1 VDRVL
6 RQTET
11 AARALRT
18 AAPPT
23 FRTAP
28 TVPEIRSTKLLD
40 SVVDITAEADREHFR
55 SSLSA
60 TVRQLL
66 NIEDVSFLRPLSDA
80 AGELVFQEL
89 HYDAARSRSGGSGLH
104 AETRPRQLR
113 AEQITAMLRMGY
125 SLQSDDEQS
134 TLLLPVLVREALTEV
149 VVLRAPMISSEVVA
163 MLRGFV
169 RLYRNFVAVIN
180 EGERDALTGLL
191 NRRVLETRLSEV
203 ARENATRHAVVQV
216 REDGERRQI
225 RDLTPHFIAVLDID
239 HFKRVNDTFGHLF
252 GDEVILLVSQLMREE
267 FRDDDM
273 LFRYGGEEFV
283 AILATHTR
291 QGAMAAL
298 ERFRARV
305 AARRFPQ
312 LNQVT
317 ISAGLAEMR
326 GRELAAAVIA
336 RADRALYCA
345 KDDGRN
351 RVYDYDEL
359 SAQGRFVDEKVGNEV
374 ELF

>member
-1 VDRVL
+1 VR
-6 RQTET
+6 
-11 AARALRT
+11 
-18 AAPPT
+18 
-23 FRTAP
+23 
-28 TVPEIRSTKLLD
+28 EIRSTKLLE

-55 SSLSA
+55 STLSD
-60 TVRQLL
+60 TVRELL
-66 NIEDVSFLRPLSDA
+66 SIEDVGFLRPLSDA
-80 AGELVFQEL
+80 SGELVFQEL
-89 HYDAARSRSGGSGLH
+89 HYHAAGQRSGDGSPVRGD
-104 AETRPRQLR
+104 ARPRQLR
-113 AEQITAMLRMGY
+113 AEQITAMVRMGY
-125 SLQSDDEQS
+125 SLQSGDDHS

-149 VVLRAPMISSEVVA
+149 VVLRARMIPSDVVS

-169 RLYRNFVAVIN
+169 RLYRNFVALIN
-180 EGERDALTGLL
+180 EGERDSLTGLL
-191 NRRVLETRLSEV
+191 NRRVLETRLAEV
-203 ARENATRHAVVQV
+203 AQENARRHAVLHV
-216 REDGERRQI
+216 REDGERRHL

-298 ERFRARV
+298 ERFRSRV
-305 AARRFPQ
+305 ASRRFPQ

-317 ISAGLAEMR
+317 VSAGLAEMR

-359 SAQGRFVDEKVGNEV
+359 SAQGRFAEESAGNEV

>member
-1 VDRVL
+1 MSVR
-6 RQTET
+6 
-11 AARALRT
+11 
-18 AAPPT
+18 
-23 FRTAP
+23 
-28 TVPEIRSTKLLD
+28 EIRSTQLLE
-40 SVVDITAEADREHFR
+40 SVVVITAETDRERFR
-55 SSLSA
+55 SSLSG
-60 TVRQLL
+60 TVRELL
-66 NIEDVSFLRPLSDA
+66 NIEDVGFLRPLPDA
-80 AGELVFQEL
+80 SGEFVFQEL
-89 HYDAARSRSGGSGLH
+89 HFDSRRSRAAND
-104 AETRPRQLR
+104 AELVPADTRGLR
-113 AEQITAMLRMGY
+113 AEQVSAMMRMGY
-125 SLQSDDEQS
+125 SLDTGEDHS
-134 TLLLPVLVREALTEV
+134 TLLLPVLVREALAEV
-149 VVLRAPMISSEVVA
+149 VVLRAPTIPADVVD

-169 RLYRNFVAVIN
+169 RLYRNFIALIN

-191 NRRVLETRLSEV
+191 NRRVLETRLAEV
-203 ARENATRHAVVQV
+203 ARETAPRRPVLHV
-216 REDGERRQI
+216 RKDGERRQVSD
-225 RDLTPHFIAVLDID
+225 RTPHFIAVLDID

-283 AILATHTR
+283 AILATQTR
-291 QGAMAAL
+291 QGALAAL

-312 LNQVT
+312 LDQVT
-317 ISAGLAEMR
+317 ISAGLAEMH

-359 SAQGRFVDEKVGNEV
+359 CGQGRFREEKAGNEV

>member
-1 VDRVL
+1 MN
-6 RQTET
+6 
-11 AARALRT
+11 
-18 AAPPT
+18 
-23 FRTAP
+23 
-28 TVPEIRSTKLLD
+28 EIRSTKLLE
-40 SVVDITAEADREHFR
+40 SVVDITAEADRGHFR
-55 SSLSA
+55 SSLSD
-60 TVRQLL
+60 TVRELL
-66 NIEDVSFLRPLSDA
+66 KIDDVRFLRPLSNA
-80 AGELVFQEL
+80 SGELVFQEL
-89 HYDAARSRSGGSGLH
+89 TYEPRCPRAVAADMP
-104 AETRPRQLR
+104 AVTRARQLR
-113 AEQITAMLRMGY
+113 AEHIDQMLRTGY
-125 SLQSDDEQS
+125 CLHTEGDHA
-134 TLLLPVLVREALTEV
+134 TLLLPVLVREALAEV
-149 VVLRAPMISSEVVA
+149 VVLQAATIPSEAVA

-191 NRRVLETRLSEV
+191 NRRVLETRLAEV
-203 ARENATRHAVVQV
+203 AREHASRHAVVQV
-216 REDGERRQI
+216 RADGERRHAK
-225 RDLTPHFIAVLDID
+225 DLTPHFIAVLDID
-239 HFKRVNDTFGHLF
+239 HFKRVNDSFGHLF

-283 AILATHTR
+283 AILATDDR
-291 QGAMAAL
+291 SGAMAAL

-312 LNQVT
+312 LERVT
-317 ISAGLAEMR
+317 ISAGVAEMR

-359 SAQGRFVDEKVGNEV
+359 SANGRFSEDKVGNEV

>member
-1 VDRVL
+1 VR
-6 RQTET
+6 
-11 AARALRT
+11 
-18 AAPPT
+18 
-23 FRTAP
+23 
-28 TVPEIRSTKLLD
+28 EIRSTKLLE

-55 SSLSA
+55 SSLSGA
-60 TVRQLL
+60 IRELL
-66 NIEDVSFLRPLSDA
+66 NIEDVGFLRPMSDA
-80 AGELVFQEL
+80 SGELVFQEL
-89 HYDAARSRSGGSGLH
+89 HYVAMRPRAADNRPDEDA
-104 AETRPRQLR
+104 RPRQLR
-113 AEQITAMLRMGY
+113 TEQITAMVRMGY
-125 SLQSDDEQS
+125 SLQSADDHS

-149 VVLRAPMISSEVVA
+149 VVLRAPLIPSDVVA

-203 ARENATRHAVVQV
+203 ARDNARRHAVVHV
-216 REDGERRQI
+216 REDGERRQV

-239 HFKRVNDTFGHLF
+239 HFKRVNDSFGHLF

-298 ERFRARV
+298 ERFRSRV

-351 RVYDYDEL
+351 RVYDYDDL
-359 SAQGRFVDEKVGNEV
+359 SAKGRFTEEKAGNEV